1 MASERV
7 GLLQGWG
14 GREGS
19 PAVASRG
26 PRAVIVSLSL
36 SMPAPGS
43 AVPRVPTW
51 GEGEVPGACQLGCHS
66 VRLAGDRARG
76 CPPRCPLRALL
87 SHLTRPSPP
96 HLLAPA
102 LGSFPF
108 TPCLHPALL
117 TRLPAQTSTSVR
129 RTASSVGP
137 ARCASTPGAAT
148 SVWTRHV
155 PPPTGRAPA
164 PGKG

>member
-117 TRLPAQTSTSVR
+117 TRLPAQLPTC
-129 RTASSVGP
+129 TAGP
-137 ARCASTPGAAT
+137 ASRPWRWIRTSPPACSSSLHCSCILPGLW
-148 SVWTRHV
+148 SEGHF
-155 PPPTGRAPA
+155 GI
-164 PGKG
+164 